1 MTGRDSRKSEAD
13 VRIWDLPTRLFH
25 WLLAVTLVGSY
36 LTHELGFKWMEWHI
50 ALGYTALFL
59 VIFRLFWGLA
69 GPRHARFTSFVAG
82 PGQVWRYARAW
93 WAGKPPRYAGHNPLG
108 GWAVLTMLALTLLQ
122 AFSGLFNSDEILY
135 SGPWHYA
142 APSAFTDRM
151 EALHEL
157 NFNLLA
163 GLVLLHLA
171 AVATYWVRWRT
182 NLARAM
188 WTGRKHAGE
197 VDAGQAI
204 ESSKLLLALI
214 LVIVAGA
221 IVWAVIAMA
230 PEPPADDLFF

>member
-1 MTGRDSRKSEAD
+1 MTGRDSRENRAD

-25 WLLAVTLVGSY
+25 WLLAVTLTGSY
-36 LTHELGFKWMEWHI
+36 VTHELGLKWMEWHI
-50 ALGYTALFL
+50 TLGYAALFL
-59 VIFRLFWGLA
+59 VIFRIFWGLV

-82 PGQVWRYARAW
+82 PGGVWRYARDW

-108 GWAVLTMLALTLLQ
+108 GWAVLAMLALTLLQ

-157 NFNLLA
+157 NFNFLA
-163 GLVLLHLA
+163 GLVLLHVA
-171 AVATYWVRWRT
+171 AVATYWFRWRS
-182 NLARAM
+182 NLVRAM
-188 WTGRKHAGE
+188 WTGRKRDGE

-204 ESSKLLLALI
+204 DSSKLLLALV

-221 IVWAVIAMA
+221 IVWTVIAIA
-230 PEPPADDLFF
+230 PEPSADDLFF

>member
-1 MTGRDSRKSEAD
+1 MTGRDSPESKAD
-13 VRIWDLPTRLFH
+13 LRIWDLPTRVFH
-25 WLLAVTLVGSY
+25 WLLAVTLVGSF

-50 ALGYTALFL
+50 TLGYTALFL
-59 VIFRLFWGLA
+59 VVFRIFWGLA

-93 WAGKPPRYAGHNPLG
+93 WVGKPPRYPGHNPLG
-108 GWAVLTMLALTLLQ
+108 GWAVLVMLVLTLLQ

-135 SGPWHYA
+135 SGPWHHA

-163 GLVLLHLA
+163 GMVMLHVA

-182 NLARAM
+182 NLTRAM
-188 WTGRKHAGE
+188 WTGRKQAGE

-230 PEPPADDLFF
+230 PEPTADDLFF